1 MQNQSKS
8 LCALPY
14 VLSLSCQVESE
25 KDREFWRHQQA
36 CRSPWLP
43 LSMELTLDEE
53 NKLRVRE
60 LPPEE
65 NSDYSTPSAQPKV
78 PVCMMQTNYRCHEMF
93 VEFL

>member
-1 MQNQSKS
+1 
-8 LCALPY
+8 
-14 VLSLSCQVESE
+14 
-25 KDREFWRHQQA
+25 
-36 CRSPWLP
+36 
-43 LSMELTLDEE
+43 MELTLDEE